1 MELSFVCKRKT
12 LLTEIDPHSFES
24 AVIEELP
31 GRIDIKVIPFRESE
45 LKLLKNGE
53 NVDKLS
59 I

>member
-24 AVIEELP
+24 TVIEELP